1 MHAQNQP
8 TTYTKPTKR
17 KFQVRLFNLRRVAK
31 MRDLNPEDVD
41 HLVALRGMVRR
52 LFMFI
57 KYVKYMCIYK
67 LLVGCET
74 VRLLCMCAEVRVG
87 GVSTPRMWTI
97 WWRSGEWCVVC
108 WYACTIYIRVA
119 MYVCT
124 YVCD

>member
-57 KYVKYMCIYK
+57 
-67 LLVGCET
+67 
-74 VRLLCMCAEVRVG
+74 
-87 GVSTPRMWTI
+87 
-97 WWRSGEWCVVC
+97 
-108 WYACTIYIRVA
+108 
-119 MYVCT
+119 
-124 YVCD
+124 